1 MAFKRLYFSKFSR
14 GACPRTPLG
23 VLTRSALVGRIDVR
37 PPPPPQKKFCNPVRL
52 CSCLYTDN
60 TVIATSSQKMHA
72 LLTIDLFHNDVKRGF
87 QDDTR
92 NLIGSAIMKVLF
104 KPIKF
109 RLTSRFPRL
118 TSL

>member
-1 MAFKRLYFSKFSR
+1 MKEIAKWNKKMS
-14 GACPRTPLG
+14 AC
-23 VLTRSALVGRIDVR
+23 DVHSF
-37 PPPPPQKKFCNPVRL
+37 PGTTF
-52 CSCLYTDN
+52 
-60 TVIATSSQKMHA
+60 IM
-72 LLTIDLFHNDVKRGF
+72 DVKRVF

-92 NLIGSAIMKVLF
+92 NLIGSAIMEDLF

>member
-1 MAFKRLYFSKFSR
+1 MSLSAAVS
-14 GACPRTPLG
+14 GAMEGGPGNETSQLSSSP
-23 VLTRSALVGRIDVR
+23 VASAQNQD
-37 PPPPPQKKFCNPVRL
+37 
-52 CSCLYTDN
+52 S
-60 TVIATSSQKMHA
+60 VIASYKELIKEQVKR
-72 LLTIDLFHNDVKRGF
+72 FYNDVKRGF

-109 RLTSRFPRL
+109 RITSRFPRL

>member
-1 MAFKRLYFSKFSR
+1 MNMRNASCVRTQTSKVKAKIVSIQQ
-14 GACPRTPLG
+14 
-23 VLTRSALVGRIDVR
+23 ID
-37 PPPPPQKKFCNPVRL
+37 F
-52 CSCLYTDN
+52 
-60 TVIATSSQKMHA
+60 
-72 LLTIDLFHNDVKRGF
+72 FHNDVKRGF

-92 NLIGSAIMKVLF
+92 NLIGSAITKVFF